1 MSNVVVNPTASMSTM
16 QILASLKNAVA
27 KGSAVKTYIK
37 FDGKSG
43 RLSTKDNTE
52 DGATFAPKQKFL
64 LNIREMKR
72 KHVCWKNGT
81 TVETVEQ
88 SIFDVNEPELPD
100 HGPYSTDPED
110 REGWKTQFVVDLL
123 SQVDNKAY
131 VFTMASG
138 GAINSANAFIRD
150 FSEYAEAQHSLKGID
165 VVQSVTPVVELD
177 VELFTVIL
185 KGKKL
190 RNYKPVLR
198 IVEWKENPK
207 SDAELA
213 AAAIP
218 ATKSKTA
225 K

>member
-1 MSNVVVNPTASMSTM
+1 MSNVVVNPTATMSTM
-16 QILASLKNAVA
+16 QILSALKRTVA
-27 KGSAVKTYIK
+27 KAGAVKTYIK

-88 SIFDVNEPELPD
+88 SIFDGNEPELPD
-100 HGPYSTDPED
+100 HGPYSTDPEN

-123 SQVDNKAY
+123 SQTDNKAY

-138 GAINSANAFIRD
+138 GAINSANAFVKD
-150 FSEYAEAQHSLKGID
+150 FTEYAEAQHTLKGTD
-165 VVQSVTPVVELD
+165 VVQTMTPVVELD
-177 VELFTVIL
+177 VESFSVTL

-198 IVEWKENPK
+198 IIEWKENPK
-207 SDAELA
+207 AESDNTTIATTA
-213 AAAIP
+213 AKKT
-218 ATKSKTA
+218 TK
-225 K
+225 